1 RRPPVMDPWLW
12 IGLFVLLSYP
22 ASAPRQPGPAA
33 PAVAEPTADPGCRP
47 DPRPV
52 RLGRSA
58 AGLRPGRDPA
68 GQAAAAGH
76 PALRLVFP
84 QCLPES
90 DAADAGRAG
99 SGPAPATLV
108 HPAAGAGHAGR

>member
-1 RRPPVMDPWLW
+1 MAGGRSAQGAAGNTDAMVRRPLT
-12 IGLFVLLSYP
+12 L
-22 ASAPRQPGPAA
+22 ASAPRQTGAAA
-33 PAVAEPTADPGCRP
+33 PAVAESTADPGCGP

-58 AGLRPGRDPA
+58 AGLCPGRDPA
-68 GQAAAAGH
+68 GQAAAACH

-90 DAADAGRAG
+90 DAADAEIGRAH
-99 SGPAPATLV
+99 V
-108 HPAAGAGHAGR
+108 